1 MRGFLL
7 CIVAILLACCQPI
20 VAHGKG
26 WRGIV
31 PLQSKRAD
39 VERLLG
45 PGINGHY
52 QFDEERAHVNYAE
65 EECNPVNGCLCLVP
79 EGTVISI
86 YVQLEV
92 EMKFSKLNIDKKKYE
107 KFVSRKDPNVATY
120 SNDKEGIIY
129 TVNEENDDVTA
140 IEYLPTAK
148 DCREVMRRATPAA
161 VQRSRGGQNGSF
173 EFSHCLPDSFWICA
187 NAFNNGLAR
196 LVSVKIDANGCGANA
211 RTSRRNYRPGNRGL
225 PLSG

>member
-1 MRGFLL
+1 MSRFLL
-7 CIVAILLACCQPI
+7 SIMAILLGCCLPI

-52 QFDEERAHVNYAE
+52 QFDAERAHVNYAGDGK
-65 EECNPVNGCLCLVP
+65 CNPVNGCLCLVP
-79 EGTVISI
+79 KDTVISI

-92 EMKFSKLNIDKKKYE
+92 EMRFSRLNIDKKKYE

-148 DCREVMRRATPAA
+148 DCQEVMRRAKRAG
-161 VQRSRGGQNGSF
+161 VQS
-173 EFSHCLPDSFWICA
+173 
-187 NAFNNGLAR
+187 
-196 LVSVKIDANGCGANA
+196 
-211 RTSRRNYRPGNRGL
+211 SRRKSTMRKFC
-225 PLSG
+225 

>member
-1 MRGFLL
+1 MSRFLL
-7 CIVAILLACCQPI
+7 SIIVLACSLPI
-20 VAHGKG
+20 VAHGKT

-31 PLQSKRAD
+31 PLRSTRAD

-45 PGINGHY
+45 PGNRGHY

-65 EECNPVNGCLCLVP
+65 GECNPVNGCLCLVP
-79 EGTVISI
+79 KDTVISI

-92 EMKFSKLNIDKKKYE
+92 EMSFSKLNIDKKDYE
-107 KFVSRKDPNVATY
+107 RFVSRKDPNVATY

-148 DCREVMRRATPAA
+148 DCQDVLKGAKRAGVKGHARKHGVRAFTFPLPRRP
-161 VQRSRGGQNGSF
+161 RSYCMTSAETR
-173 EFSHCLPDSFWICA
+173 
-187 NAFNNGLAR
+187 
-196 LVSVKIDANGCGANA
+196 
-211 RTSRRNYRPGNRGL
+211 RTMC
-225 PLSG
+225 